1 MMQKLSTLACAA
13 ALALGAVLT
22 SAAALAESVPVA
34 AGKAVGEITGT
45 VTIVNVEKRMLTI
58 RKPDGHFEVIHIP
71 EEVKRI
77 DEIKINDKLTI
88 SYLEA
93 VAVDLRKSAAGAAPG
108 VVATKE
114 IDRDAGRKPAGSMV
128 ETLKVTGVVE
138 AVNRSASTVTVRG
151 PENTVTLTVQDP
163 SLLEGVAAGDG
174 VEVTYMKAVAAKVE

>member
-1 MMQKLSTLACAA
+1 MHKLSTLAFAG
-13 ALALGAVLT
+13 ALVLGT
-22 SAAALAESVPVA
+22 SFTATLAFAESVPVA
-34 AGKAVGEITGT
+34 AGKAAGEITGT

-58 RKPDGHFEVIHIP
+58 QKPDGHFQVIHIP
-71 EEVKRI
+71 EEVRRI

-93 VAVDLRKSAAGAAPG
+93 VAVDLKKRAGDAAPSA
-108 VVATKE
+108 VATKK
-114 IDRDAGRKPAGSMV
+114 IDREASRKPAGSMV
-128 ETLKVTGVVE
+128 ETLTISGTVE

-151 PENTVTLTVQDP
+151 PENRVTLTVQDP